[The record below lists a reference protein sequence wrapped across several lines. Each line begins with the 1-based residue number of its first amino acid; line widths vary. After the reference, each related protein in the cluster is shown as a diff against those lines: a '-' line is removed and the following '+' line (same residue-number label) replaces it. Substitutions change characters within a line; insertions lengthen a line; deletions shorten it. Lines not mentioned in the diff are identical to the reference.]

1 MGKLRCALPMIST
14 YSSFCDPVLQL
25 DYATL
30 LHSEEAFTVFAD
42 ACAQA
47 GAAKCLPVSA
57 IQGNATGSDIRTLI
71 TSSIDVGRL
80 TQASVSCEE
89 AYTYQ

>member
-71 TSSIDVGRL
+71 TSTIDVGRL